1 MSEGQTG
8 KAQAAPRSADL
19 PQRFHPRV
27 GANFMV
33 KLMVDGRAILAKARD
48 LSMAGLYLIG
58 EFDRADH
65 TLTLCIPLPRDREI
79 VTRCRIK
86 RWHPDGLAVEF
97 EQLDWDDLF
106 ALARYLHPRLP

>member
-1 MSEGQTG
+1 MSEGRIG
-8 KAQAAPRSADL
+8 KMNTAPRTADL

-27 GANFMV
+27 DANFMV
-33 KLMVDGRAILAKARD
+33 KLIVDGRAILAKARD

-58 EFDRADH
+58 EFGCVDH

-106 ALARYLHPRLP
+106 ALARYLHPRLR